1 MEYQIVPYDYYVRE
15 YFLAKSLIHVVRYI
29 EDEILFEVALWE
41 ALEHF
46 KVHKRD
52 ILKHVNEIKKRFITK
67 EET

>member
-15 YFLAKSLIHVVRYI
+15 YFLAKSLMYVVAYI
-29 EDEILFEVALWE
+29 EDETLFEVALWE
-41 ALEHF
+41 ALEKF

-52 ILKHVNEIKKRFITK
+52 ILKHVNEIKRRFITK